1 MLGRV
6 FDNSRIF
13 LRLDLCPTQLLIVD
27 VNFSVLLLFFK
38 TILAVSW
45 SRKYTKYGLYQN
57 SVGSCFI
64 LILEMKK
71 GCFVVGYMI
80 RKANLHTSCFRLQSD
95 YCSWYEQCLLHFQ
108 PQTISQ
114 IVLKA
119 NIDICCKF
127 KCKWWD
133 FVVFS

>member
-13 LRLDLCPTQLLIVD
+13 LRLGLCPTQLLSAVVVLNNLGGFLKSEIYQIL
-27 VNFSVLLLFFK
+27 SVSKQF
-38 TILAVSW
+38 
-45 SRKYTKYGLYQN
+45 GN
-57 SVGSCFI
+57 CFR

-80 RKANLHTSCFRLQSD
+80 RKANLHNSCFRLQSD
-95 YCSWYEQCLLHFQ
+95 YCSWCEQCLLHFQ
-108 PQTISQ
+108 PQTISK

-127 KCKWWD
+127 KCNRWD